1 MLVLGLTVLE
11 AAIRQQKIRYGG
23 PQKEFHISR
32 YAREKY
38 QCDEAL
44 FTSRGNV
51 IFPNY
56 AAVRSFARS
65 MNRKRES
72 ALYPERAIRA
82 GDLNA
87 MGLIDEILHYVVTL
101 YTRQYGREVFQRAA
115 QVLEERI
122 GTKALHQTLLKF
134 VELFPPLSV
143 YRGTLTPE
151 AYLQEQDEG
160 VPNRETA
167 LEELL
172 FLWLSNENPAFSPFQ
187 ELFEDESLRR
197 ESSYLEVIRLLSQY
211 VQSCPTFGPDNQP
224 LVEMLQAPARESPY
238 SLSGQLD
245 YIRRRW
251 GLLLGSYLERL
262 LRGMDFIREE
272 TKLRL
277 GGGPGPL
284 EVYRY
289 TGPGYEDEEFERFSP
304 DRDWMPNLVLIA
316 KSTLVWFDQLSKKYG
331 RDIRTLD
338 AIPDE
343 ELDWL
348 ARRGING
355 LWLIGIWERSRASK
369 RIKELCGNLDAEASA
384 YSLYEYE
391 VAWSLGGWSALENL
405 KQRAWKR
412 GIRLGS
418 DMVPNHT
425 GIDSRWVIEHP
436 EWFIQTDK
444 PPFPNYT
451 FQGENLSHHPDVGI
465 FLEDHYYDRTDAA
478 VVFKRVHWPSGD
490 TRYIY
495 HGNDGTHMPWN
506 DTAQLNFLLPD
517 LREAVIQTILHVA
530 RTFPIIRFDAAM
542 TLTKRHYQRLW
553 FPEPG
558 MGGDIPSR
566 SEYGMT
572 KEEFNRYFPVE
583 FWREVVDRAARECPD
598 TLLLAEAFWMMEG
611 YFVRTLG
618 MHRVYNSAFMNM
630 LKNEE
635 NAKYRW
641 TIKNTQEFDRNILK
655 RFVNFMN
662 NPDEETAIAQ
672 FGDGDKY
679 FGVCT
684 LMVTLP
690 GLPMFGHGQIEGFR
704 EKYGMEFK
712 RAYWDEK
719 PNQALIEGHERE
731 IFPLLHRRYLFAEV
745 ENFLLYDV
753 YQQDGRVNENVFAY
767 SNRKNR
773 EAALVLYN
781 NALPSASGWIHKSSA
796 YAEKDEKG
804 GRILVQKTVAEGL
817 GIHGDPGWYCIFR
830 EQRSNLWFIREGKE
844 LAEKGLFV
852 SLRGYQSQVF
862 FDFYEVYDGDGGKF
876 ARLAERLS
884 GRGTPSIEDSLRELV
899 YAPLYGALQALL
911 GEGFP
916 VFQQGCQAG
925 KGGGE
930 GQGGAKTKVRGIE
943 GKGCEVQGSGEVGSR
958 EKGTQ
963 ENGKEGN
970 QPLPEESLEWAR
982 VGALYREF
990 LKEAS
995 LLVGGQRGQDSPVVR
1010 DTVGEEGIRFLQYL
1024 CQRVAQGGVSFEV
1037 PGTTVALL
1045 RGILF
1050 LWGVVRRLGSIQE
1063 PLVNGATDLSR
1074 TLLEEWGLEREF
1086 EKFLR
1091 EQGLEQVHRYI
1102 LLLRILLTHERWW
1115 KTEGSE
1121 KNIGERA
1128 ARILQD
1134 LLTDQDVAG
1143 FCGVNTYEG
1152 VTYFHLESFLE
1163 FCQWMDWLQRL
1174 FEETASPEVSIQSSS
1189 VSALSP
1195 KESAAETVPSMRWA
1209 EVWQEAVEG
1218 SQYRVDLLLD
1228 RIVKSTRIR

>member
-11 AAIRQQKIRYGG
+11 SSLGPAKNRCAEKNRYGN
-23 PQKEFHISR
+23 PTKEFHISK
-32 YAREKY
+32 ASREKY

-56 AAVRSFARS
+56 AAVRVFARN
-65 MNRKRES
+65 MNRGREA
-72 ALYPERAIRA
+72 ALYPERSVRA

-101 YTRQYGREVFQRAA
+101 YTRQYGREIIRKAVET
-115 QVLEERI
+115 LEQHI
-122 GTKALHQTLLKF
+122 GREALYRTLLQF
-134 VELFPPLSV
+134 VEIFPPLSV
-143 YRGTLTPE
+143 YKGGLTPE
-151 AYLQEQDEG
+151 AYLEGKDEG
-160 VPNRETA
+160 VPNQETA

-172 FLWLSNENPAFSPFQ
+172 LLWLANENPAFSPFR
-187 ELFEDESLRR
+187 ELFEDEILRR
-197 ESSYLEVIRLLSQY
+197 ETSYLEVIRGLAQY
-211 VQSCPTFGPDNQP
+211 FQSCPTFGPDNQP
-224 LVEMLQAPARESPY
+224 LVEMLQSPAKESPY

-277 GGGPGPL
+277 GGGPGPV

-289 TGPGYEDEEFERFSP
+289 TGSGYEDEEFERFSQ
-304 DRDWMPNLVLIA
+304 DRDWMPSLVLIA
-316 KSTLVWFDQLSKKYG
+316 KSTLVWLDQLSKKYG

-348 ARRGING
+348 AQRGING

-369 RIKELCGNLDAEASA
+369 RIKELCGNPDAEASA

-391 VAWSLGGWSALENL
+391 VAWSLGGWAALENL

-412 GIRLGS
+412 GIRLAS

-451 FQGENLSHHPDVGI
+451 FNGENLSHHPDVGI

-490 TRYIY
+490 SRYIY

-558 MGGDIPSR
+558 TGGDIPSR
-566 SEYGMT
+566 SEFGMT

-719 PNQALIEGHERE
+719 PNQALIERHERE
-731 IFPLLHRRYLFAEV
+731 IFPLLHKRYLFADV
-745 ENFLLYDV
+745 DHFLLYDLF
-753 YQQDGRVNENVFAY
+753 QEDGKVNENVFAF

-781 NALPSASGWIHKSSA
+781 NALPGAAGWINRSCA
-796 YAEKDEKG
+796 YAEKDENG
-804 GRILVQKTVAEGL
+804 GKVLVQKTLAEGL

-852 SLRGYQSQVF
+852 SLRGYESQVF
-862 FDFYEVYDGDGGKF
+862 FDFYEVYDGEAGKF
-876 ARLAERLS
+876 ARLAASLN
-884 GRGTPSIEDSLRELV
+884 GRGTHCIEDSLRELV
-899 YAPLYGALQALL
+899 YAPLYGSLHALL

-916 VFQQGCQAG
+916 IFLKEC
-925 KGGGE
+925 
-930 GQGGAKTKVRGIE
+930 E
-943 GKGCEVQGSGEVGSR
+943 GKALSQEPSG
-958 EKGTQ
+958 
-963 ENGKEGN
+963 
-970 QPLPEESLEWAR
+970 WAR
-982 VGALYREF
+982 LASLYRNF
-990 LKEAS
+990 LKEAF
-995 LLVGGQRGQDSPVVR
+995 LLIEGQKVSNSSAVFDASV
-1010 DTVGEEGIRFLQYL
+1010 EEGIQFLQHL
-1024 CQRVAQGGVSFEV
+1024 CRWISSQEIFDQDQGGVIQSPAQKGV
-1037 PGTTVALL
+1037 
-1045 RGILF
+1045 LF
-1050 LWGVVRRLGSIQE
+1050 IWGVVRRLGFIQE
-1063 PLVNGATDLSR
+1063 SLSNGATDLSR
-1074 TLLEEWGLEREF
+1074 NLLEEWSLEREL

-1091 EQGLEQVHRYI
+1091 EQGLFSDQIRRYI
-1102 LLLRILLTHERWW
+1102 LLIKIFLTHEGWW
-1115 KTEGSE
+1115 KTEKSE
-1121 KNIGERA
+1121 KNVAVRA

-1134 LLTDQDVAG
+1134 LLSDQDVAG
-1143 FCGVNTYEG
+1143 FCGVNTFEG
-1152 VTYFHLESFLE
+1152 ITYFHLESFLE
-1163 FCQWMDWLQRL
+1163 FCQWMDGMQCL
-1174 FEETASPEVSIQSSS
+1174 FQELDP
-1189 VSALSP
+1189 
-1195 KESAAETVPSMRWA
+1195 RWA
-1209 EVWQEAVEG
+1209 EIWKEAVEE
-1218 SQYRVDLLLD
+1218 SEYRVDLLLD
-1228 RIVKSTRIR
+1228 LIAKSSRIR

>member
-1 MLVLGLTVLE
+1 MLVLQLTDLE
-11 AAIRQQKIRYGG
+11 STCKRATRYGE
-23 PQKEFHISR
+23 PLKEFHISR
-32 YAREKY
+32 SSREKY

-56 AAVRSFARS
+56 TAVRIFARN
-65 MNRKRES
+65 MNRGREA
-72 ALYPERAIRA
+72 ALYPERSVRA

-101 YTRQYGREVFQRAA
+101 YNKQYGREIFQKA
-115 QVLEERI
+115 VGTLEQRI
-122 GTKALHQTLLKF
+122 GREALDRTLLQF
-134 VELFPPLSV
+134 VEEFPPLSV
-143 YRGTLTPE
+143 YRGELSSR
-151 AYLQEQDEG
+151 AYLEGMDEG
-160 VPNRETA
+160 IPNRETA

-172 FLWLSNENPAFSPFQ
+172 LLWLANENPAFSPFR
-187 ELFEDESLRR
+187 ELFEDEPLRR
-197 ESSYLEVIRLLSQY
+197 QTAYLEVIRGLSQY
-211 VQSCPTFGPDNQP
+211 FRTCPTFGPDSQP
-224 LVEMLQAPARESPY
+224 LIEMLQSPAKESPFL
-238 SLSGQLD
+238 LSGQLD

-251 GLLLGSYLERL
+251 GLLLGSYLEKL

-277 GGGPGPL
+277 GGGPGPV

-304 DRDWMPNLVLIA
+304 DRDWMPSLVLIA
-316 KSTLVWFDQLSKKYG
+316 KSTLVWLDQLSKKYG
-331 RDIRTLD
+331 RAIRTLD

-348 ARRGING
+348 AHRGING

-369 RIKELCGNLDAEASA
+369 RIKELCGNPEAEASA

-412 GIRLGS
+412 GIRLAS

-436 EWFIQTDK
+436 EWFIQTEK

-451 FQGENLSHHPDVGI
+451 FNGENLSHHPDVGI

-558 MGGDIPSR
+558 TGGDIPSR
-566 SEYGMT
+566 SEFGMT
-572 KEEFNRYFPVE
+572 KEEFNRHFPLE

-630 LKNEE
+630 LKSEE

-719 PNQALIEGHERE
+719 PNQALIERHERE
-731 IFPLLHRRYLFAEV
+731 IFPLLHKRYLFAEV
-745 ENFLLYDV
+745 DHFLLYDLF
-753 YQQDGRVNENVFAY
+753 QEDGKVNENVFAF

-781 NALPSASGWIHKSSA
+781 NALPGASGWIHRSSA
-796 YAEKDEKG
+796 YAEKDENG
-804 GRILVQKTVAEGL
+804 GKVLVQKTFAEGL
-817 GIHGDPGWYCIFR
+817 GIHGEPGWYCIFR
-830 EQRSNLWFIREGKE
+830 EQRSNLWYIREGKE

-852 SLRGYQSQVF
+852 SLRGYESQVF
-862 FDFYEVYDGDGGKF
+862 FDFYEVYDGDTGKF
-876 ARLAERLS
+876 ARLASSLN

-899 YAPLYGALQALL
+899 YAPLYRSFQALL
-911 GEGFP
+911 LEGFP
-916 VFQQGCQAG
+916 VFR
-925 KGGGE
+925 KE
-930 GQGGAKTKVRGIE
+930 
-943 GKGCEVQGSGEVGSR
+943 CESGVPQDPSG
-958 EKGTQ
+958 
-963 ENGKEGN
+963 
-970 QPLPEESLEWAR
+970 WAR
-982 VGALYREF
+982 LASLYRDF

-995 LLVGGQRGQDSPVVR
+995 LLLGV
-1010 DTVGEEGIRFLQYL
+1010 
-1024 CQRVAQGGVSFEV
+1024 QGAPVSFEAADSKGSLDSSLV
-1037 PGTTVALL
+1037 PESFVEEGVRFLKRISFLSSPTL
-1045 RGILF
+1045 REEIRF
-1050 LWGVVRRLGSIQE
+1050 IWGVVRRLGSIRE
-1063 PLVNGATDLSR
+1063 PLSNGATDLSR
-1074 TLLEEWGLEREF
+1074 ALLEEWGLEREV
-1086 EKFLR
+1086 EKFLL
-1091 EQGLEQVHRYI
+1091 EQGVSLDQVHRYI
-1102 LLLRILLTHERWW
+1102 LLVKILLTHENFW
-1115 KTEGSE
+1115 KTEISE
-1121 KNIGERA
+1121 KDPGVRA
-1128 ARILQD
+1128 FHILQD
-1134 LLTDQDVAG
+1134 LLSDQDVAG
-1143 FCGVNTYEG
+1143 FCGVNTFEG

-1163 FCQWMDWLQRL
+1163 FCQWMDWVQRL
-1174 FEETASPEVSIQSSS
+1174 FQETSKHGMQAPKQEAETA
-1189 VSALSP
+1189 
-1195 KESAAETVPSMRWA
+1195 PSFQWA
-1209 EVWQEAVEG
+1209 EIWQDAVEN

-1228 RIVKSTRIR
+1228 WIAKSSRIR

>member
-1 MLVLGLTVLE
+1 MLVLRLTVLE
-11 AAIRQQKIRYGG
+11 SSLYPERNRYIGKNRYGN
-23 PQKEFHISR
+23 PEKEFHISR
-32 YAREKY
+32 TSREKY
-38 QCDEAL
+38 QVDEAL

-56 AAVRSFARS
+56 AAVRIFARN
-65 MNRKRES
+65 MNRGREA
-72 ALYPERAIRA
+72 ALYPERSVRA

-101 YTRQYGREVFQRAA
+101 YTQQYGREIFQ
-115 QVLEERI
+115 
-122 GTKALHQTLLKF
+122 KAVQTLEQSLGRDAVNHTLLQF
-134 VELFPPLSV
+134 VEFFPPLSV
-143 YRGTLTPE
+143 YRGTLSPE
-151 AYLQEQDEG
+151 AYLERRDEG

-172 FLWLSNENPAFSPFQ
+172 LLWLANENPAFSPFR
-187 ELFEDESLRR
+187 ELFEDEPLRR
-197 ESSYLEVIRLLSQY
+197 GTSYLEVIRILSQY
-211 VQSCPTFGPDNQP
+211 FQTCPTFGPDNQP
-224 LVEMLQAPARESPY
+224 LVEMLQSPVKESPH

-272 TKLRL
+272 TKLRI
-277 GGGPGPL
+277 GVGPGPV

-289 TGPGYEDEEFERFSP
+289 TGPGYEDEEVERFSM
-304 DRDWMPNLVLIA
+304 DRDWMPSLVLIA
-316 KSTLVWFDQLSKKYG
+316 KSTLVWLDQLSKKYG

-348 ARRGING
+348 AQRGING

-369 RIKELCGNLDAEASA
+369 RIKELCGNPDAEASA

-391 VAWSLGGWSALENL
+391 VAWGLGGWAALENL

-412 GIRLGS
+412 GIRLAS

-451 FQGENLSHHPDVGI
+451 FNGENLSHHPDVGI

-478 VVFKRVHWPSGD
+478 VVFKRVHWPSGE

-558 MGGDIPSR
+558 TGGDIPSR
-566 SEYGMT
+566 SEFGMT
-572 KEEFNRYFPVE
+572 KEEFNRHFPVE

-719 PNQALIEGHERE
+719 PNQALIERHERE
-731 IFPLLHRRYLFAEV
+731 IFPLLHKRYLFAEV
-745 ENFLLYDV
+745 DHFLLYDLF
-753 YQQDGRVNENVFAY
+753 QEDGKVNENVFAF

-781 NALPSASGWIHKSSA
+781 NALPGAAGWIYRSSA
-796 YAEKDEKG
+796 YAEKDENG
-804 GRILVQKTVAEGL
+804 GKVLVQKTLAEGL

-844 LAEKGLFV
+844 LSEKGLFV
-852 SLRGYQSQVF
+852 SLRGYESQVF
-862 FDFYEVYDGDGGKF
+862 FDFYEVYDGDTGKF
-876 ARLAERLS
+876 ARLCASLN

-899 YAPLYGALQALL
+899 YTPLYRSLRTLLQ
-911 GEGFP
+911 EGFQ
-916 VFQQGCQAG
+916 VFRA
-925 KGGGE
+925 
-930 GQGGAKTKVRGIE
+930 
-943 GKGCEVQGSGEVGSR
+943 GCEEP
-958 EKGTQ
+958 
-963 ENGKEGN
+963 EGWTR
-970 QPLPEESLEWAR
+970 LSS
-982 VGALYREF
+982 LYRNF
-990 LKEAS
+990 LNEAS
-995 LLVGGQRGQDSPVVR
+995 LLLGGQLVSDSSLVP
-1010 DTVGEEGIRFLQYL
+1010 DSAITEGVQFLQHL
-1024 CQRVAQGGVSFEV
+1024 CRQVSTQNDTNLPAMGE
-1037 PGTTVALL
+1037 
-1045 RGILF
+1045 GILF
-1050 LWGVVRRLGSIQE
+1050 LWGVLRRLGFIRESIY
-1063 PLVNGATDLSR
+1063 NGATDLSR
-1074 TLLEEWGLEREF
+1074 TLLEEWCLEKEL

-1091 EQGLEQVHRYI
+1091 DQGLTSEQIHRSI
-1102 LLLRILLTHERWW
+1102 LLVKIFLTHEGWW
-1115 KTEGSE
+1115 KTEKSE
-1121 KNIGERA
+1121 KDLAVRA

-1134 LLTDQDVAG
+1134 LLSDQDIAS
-1143 FCGVNTYEG
+1143 FCGVNTFEG

-1163 FCQWMDWLQRL
+1163 FCQWMDGMQCL
-1174 FEETASPEVSIQSSS
+1174 FPEQYPRWAAMWKEAV
-1189 VSALSP
+1189 
-1195 KESAAETVPSMRWA
+1195 KESE
-1209 EVWQEAVEG
+1209 
-1218 SQYRVDLLLD
+1218 YRVDLLLD
-1228 RIVKSTRIR
+1228 LIVKSSRIR

>member
-11 AAIRQQKIRYGG
+11 AAVRQQKTRYGE

-32 YAREKY
+32 ESREKY

-56 AAVRSFARS
+56 AAVRIFARN
-65 MNRKRES
+65 MNRGREA
-72 ALYPERAIRA
+72 ALYPERAVRA

-101 YTRQYGREVFQRAA
+101 YTRQYGREVFQKAA
-115 QVLEERI
+115 QILEERI
-122 GTKALHQTLLKF
+122 SSKALHHTLLKF
-134 VELFPPLSV
+134 VEHFPPLSV

-151 AYLQEQDEG
+151 AYLQGNDEG

-172 FLWLSNENPAFSPFQ
+172 LLWLANENPAFSPFR
-187 ELFEDESLRR
+187 ELFEDEPLRKDTP
-197 ESSYLEVIRLLSQY
+197 YLDVIRVLSQY
-211 VQSCPTFGPDNQP
+211 FQTCPTFGPDNQP
-224 LVEMLQAPARESPY
+224 LVEMLQSPARESPY

-277 GGGPGPL
+277 GGGPPQA

-316 KSTLVWFDQLSKKYG
+316 KSTLVWLDQLSKQYG

-348 ARRGING
+348 AHRGING

-369 RIKELCGNLDAEASA
+369 RIKELCGNPDAEASA

-412 GIRLGS
+412 GIRLAS

-436 EWFIQTDK
+436 EWFIQTGT

-451 FQGENLSHHPDVGI
+451 FTGENLSHHPDVGI

-558 MGGDIPSR
+558 TGGDIPSR
-566 SEYGMT
+566 AEYGMT
-572 KEEFNRYFPVE
+572 KEEFNRHFPVE

-719 PNQALIEGHERE
+719 PNQALIERHERE
-731 IFPLLHRRYLFAEV
+731 IFPLLHKRYLFAEV
-745 ENFLLYDV
+745 ENFLLYDLF
-753 YQQDGRVNENVFAY
+753 QQDGSVNENVFAY

-781 NALPSASGWIHKSSA
+781 NSLPGASGWIHKSSA
-796 YAEKDEKG
+796 YAEKDQNG
-804 GRILVQKTVAEGL
+804 GKNLVQKTLAEGL

-830 EQRSNLWFIREGKE
+830 EQRSNLWFIREGRE
-844 LAEKGLFV
+844 LSEKGLFV
-852 SLRGYQSQVF
+852 SLRGYESQVF
-862 FDFYEVYDGDGGKF
+862 FDFYEVYDGDSGKF
-876 ARLAERLS
+876 ARLAANLN

-899 YAPLYGALQALL
+899 YAPLYRSLQALL
-911 GEGFP
+911 REGFP
-916 VFQQGCQAG
+916 VFQKGCQAREVA
-925 KGGGE
+925 GGRE
-930 GQGGAKTKVRGIE
+930 GGQPGIGDQESENRENRFLRQEPDRRGA
-943 GKGCEVQGSGEVGSR
+943 
-958 EKGTQ
+958 
-963 ENGKEGN
+963 GKEFE
-970 QPLPEESLEWAR
+970 PSHPDFEDWHRMAS
-982 VGALYREF
+982 LYREF

-995 LLVGGQRGQDSPVVR
+995 LLLGGRTGPDGPVVP
-1010 DTVGEEGIRFLQYL
+1010 DAAVEEGIRFLQTL
-1024 CQRVAQGGVSFEV
+1024 CRRVARGEGGFEA
-1037 PGTTVALL
+1037 PRSEGALL
-1045 RGILF
+1045 PGVLF

-1063 PLVNGATDLSR
+1063 PLFNGATDLSR

-1086 EKFLR
+1086 GKFLR
-1091 EQGLEQVHRYI
+1091 EQGADQVHRYI
-1102 LLLRILLTHERWW
+1102 LLLKILLTHENWW
-1115 KTEGSE
+1115 KTESSE
-1121 KNIGERA
+1121 KDRGVRA

-1143 FCGVNTYEG
+1143 FCGVNTFEG
-1152 VTYFHLESFLE
+1152 ITYFHLESFLE
-1163 FCQWMDWLQRL
+1163 FCQWMDGVQQL
-1174 FEETASPEVSIQSSS
+1174 FEETSSS
-1189 VSALSP
+1189 EVPMHPSAVSAIAP
-1195 KESAAETVPSMRWA
+1195 KAPSAGVTPSRRMAEIWR
-1209 EVWQEAVEG
+1209 EAVEG
-1218 SQYRVDLLLD
+1218 SEYRVDLLLD
-1228 RIVKSTRIR
+1228 RIVKSSRIR